1 MTASGIPSRVRPVA
15 AAGPREQEP
24 PARSPRSTPRS
35 PMPRLRRVLAV
46 AVASFAVV
54 VGSLTAAAAPADAA
68 TPPVP
73 GNIVSGGYLISD
85 AEFFAS
91 GSMTATSVQ
100 TFLNARVTTCKA
112 KSGNPTCLKSFTAD
126 LPAKAADDYC
136 GAIAKKAKARASE
149 IIATVAKACGIN
161 PKVIIVMLQKEQGL
175 VTSTAP
181 TAWNYRAAMGQSCPD
196 TAPCSAAAAGF
207 VNQVYLGARQLQI
220 YTHQPEAFTY
230 RAGVTNT
237 VKWHPDA
244 ACGTSRVLIANQA
257 TANLYNYTPY
267 RPNISALAAGYG
279 SGDPCS
285 AYGNRN
291 FYNYYVDWFA
301 KDAKTTT
308 GAPATV
314 SPCRKPPPADI
325 TAEVGV
331 AKIKAAATTVRTSP
345 STSCATGRVS
355 AAKGTSYNVTG
366 RYAGWLRLQTL
377 RGQVLWT
384 FATNATFTPGRAVT
398 PAPVPM
404 PMPMPQPA
412 PAPTGGPKP
421 LPPPPA
427 P

>member
-1 MTASGIPSRVRPVA
+1 MTASGTATGREGEDALA
-15 AAGPREQEP
+15 AARRTTDRRPR
-24 PARSPRSTPRS
+24 RSVT
-35 PMPRLRRVLAV
+35 RLRIPPRRRTLAV
-46 AVASFAVV
+46 ALATVAVV
-54 VGSLTAAAAPADAA
+54 LGSVTANALPADAA

-73 GNIVSGGYLISD
+73 GNIVSGSYLISD

-91 GSMTATSVQ
+91 RSMTATSVQ
-100 TFLNARVTTCKA
+100 SFLNARVATCKA
-112 KSGNPTCLKSFTAD
+112 KSGDPTCLKSFTAD
-126 LPAKAADDYC
+126 LPAKAADEFC
-136 GAIAKKAKARASE
+136 GPLAKKTKARAAD
-149 IIATVAKACGIN
+149 IIKAVATACGIN
-161 PKVIIVMLQKEQGL
+161 PKVILVMLQKEQGL

-181 TAWNYRAAMGQSCPD
+181 SAWNYRAAMGQSCPD

-207 VNQVYLGARQLQI
+207 VNQVYLGARQMQI
-220 YTHQPEAFTY
+220 YTQRPGSFTY
-230 RAGVTNT
+230 QAGVTNT
-237 VKWHPDA
+237 IKWHPDA

-314 SPCRKPPPADI
+314 SACRKPVAAEI
-325 TAEVGV
+325 VSEVGV
-331 AKIKAAATTVRTSP
+331 AKIKASATTVRTAP

-355 AAKGTSYNVTG
+355 AAKGTTYNVTG
-366 RYAGWLRLQTL
+366 RYAGWLRLKTV

-384 FATNATFTPGRAVT
+384 FATNATFTAGRLLT

-412 PAPTGGPKP
+412 PAPTGGPQP
-421 LPPPPA
+421 LPPAPA